1 MKRFLA
7 LFLVIC
13 MMLVPTISFAD
24 SSTVTLES
32 ILSANGIDI
41 NDFDGYELREVKRKS
56 SNGVNAFS
64 SEGTF
69 AGDALVFKKSQGN
82 LYTETILIIYDT
94 SNNIITPN
102 PRARM
107 MTLKNYG
114 ISIVLNTSYY
124 TYQDPCMMH
133 YYRPYSVKGHWTST
147 DSSEIVTEMTIEY
160 STSGM
165 AYAYPECKE
174 TCFPTQIGSKSYR
187 IARSVSNPT
196 KGVDYSKSYAPSN
209 YALQYAGIDAGSNLA
224 VDVKTNKRSWSDGA
238 AALPYASMNPGE

>member
-7 LFLVIC
+7 LVLVMC

-24 SSTVTLES
+24 YSTVTLES

-41 NDFDGYELREVKRKS
+41 NDFDGYELRQVKRKS
-56 SNGVNAFS
+56 SNGVNAFLR
-64 SEGTF
+64 EGTF

-82 LYTETILIIYDT
+82 LYTETMLIIYDT

-124 TYQDPCMMH
+124 TYEDPCMMH
-133 YYRPYSVKGHWTST
+133 YYRPYSVKGH
-147 DSSEIVTEMTIEY
+147 MLAQ
-160 STSGM
+160 M
-165 AYAYPECKE
+165 
-174 TCFPTQIGSKSYR
+174 R
-187 IARSVSNPT
+187 
-196 KGVDYSKSYAPSN
+196 GVIW
-209 YALQYAGIDAGSNLA
+209 QQ
-224 VDVKTNKRSWSDGA
+224 T
-238 AALPYASMNPGE
+238 